1 MGGVTNQG
9 RQKVAVFFGGRSVEH
24 GVSIVTAAQVINVM
38 DRGKYDLLPVYCSE
52 RGDYFLVPEFDVTQ
66 YAGLPLNPASFDA
79 FAREKGRRVLLS
91 GEKGRL
97 LSALRSTPG
106 IGERVSPIEVDVA
119 FAVMH
124 GTHGEDG
131 SLQGVFELADVAYV
145 GPNLTSAAVSMD
157 KIAAKAAFR
166 GLGLPV
172 VDGFWVDR
180 ASWALEQGPVIEKA
194 AMLGWPVYAKPATLG
209 SSIGVSRVAEA
220 SELAFAVDTVL
231 AYDRRCIIEKGIDGG
246 MDINVSVL
254 RDARGVYVSRCER
267 PIKDDEVLDYATKY
281 LRGSKQEGMAAAR
294 RVIPADIPDD
304 VASRVQEM
312 ARLAY
317 TELNFNGIAR
327 VDFLVDPSGWKVFIN
342 EVNAIPGSLALYFW
356 ELEGISSVEVI
367 DRVIQEAVMAQAQ
380 KRRTLYSISEVR

>member
-1 MGGVTNQG
+1 MTNQ
-9 RQKVAVFFGGRSVEH
+9 RRLKVAVFFGGRSVEH
-24 GVSIVTAAQVINVM
+24 GVSIVTAAQVMNVM
-38 DRGKYDLLPVYCSE
+38 DRGRYDLLPVYCTE
-52 RGDYFLVPEFDVTQ
+52 KGDYFLVPEFDV
-66 YAGLPLNPASFDA
+66 AEHSGLPLNPASFDA
-79 FAREKGRRVLLS
+79 FARDKGRRVLVS

-106 IGERVSPIEVDVA
+106 IGERVSPVEVDVA

-131 SLQGVFELADVAYV
+131 SLQGVFEMADIAYV
-145 GPNLTSAAVSMD
+145 GPNVTSAAVSMD
-157 KIAAKAAFR
+157 KITAKAAFR

-172 VDGFWVDR
+172 VEGFWFDR
-180 ASWALEQGPVIEKA
+180 ASWGLEQGSIVEKA

-209 SSIGVSRVAEA
+209 SSIGVTRVGEA
-220 SELAFAVDTVL
+220 NELAFAVDTVL
-231 AYDRRCIIEKGIDGG
+231 AYDRRCIIERGVNGG

-267 PIKDDEVLDYATKY
+267 PVKDEEVLDYATKY

-317 TELNFNGIAR
+317 TELNFNGVAR
-327 VDFLVDPSGWKVFIN
+327 VDFLVDPDGWKVYIN
-342 EVNAIPGSLALYFW
+342 EINAIPGSLALYFW
-356 ELEGISSVEVI
+356 ELEGITSVEVI
-367 DRVIQEAVMAQAQ
+367 DRVIEEAVSAQAQ
-380 KRRTLYSISEVR
+380 KARTLYSISQAR

>member
-1 MGGVTNQG
+1 VTNQG
-9 RQKVAVFFGGRSVEH
+9 RLKVAVFFGGRSVEH
-24 GVSIVTAAQVINVM
+24 GVSIVTAAQVMNVM

-52 RGDYFLVPEFDVTQ
+52 KGDYFLVSEFDVSEH
-66 YAGLPLNPASFDA
+66 AGLPLNPASFDA
-79 FAREKGRRVLLS
+79 FARAKGRRVQVS
-91 GEKGRL
+91 AEKGRL
-97 LSALRSTPG
+97 LSTLRSTPG
-106 IGERVSPIEVDVA
+106 IGERTSPIEVDVA

-145 GPNLTSAAVSMD
+145 GPNMASAAISMD

-172 VDGFWVDR
+172 VDGFWIDR
-180 ASWALEQGPVIEKA
+180 ASWGLEQGPIVERA

-209 SSIGVSRVAEA
+209 SSIGVSRVTEA
-220 SELAFAVDTVL
+220 SELAFAVDTVF
-231 AYDRRCIIEKGIDGG
+231 AYDRRCIIERGVDGG
-246 MDINVSVL
+246 MDINVSVM

-304 VASRVQEM
+304 VAARVQEM

-317 TELNFNGIAR
+317 TELNFNGVAR
-327 VDFLVDPSGWKVFIN
+327 VDFLVDPNGWKAYIN
-342 EVNAIPGSLALYFW
+342 EINAIPGSLALYFW
-356 ELEGISSVEVI
+356 ELEGITSVEVI
-367 DRVIQEAVMAQAQ
+367 DRAIQEAVSAQAA
-380 KRRTLYSISEVR
+380 KARTLHSISEAR